1 MTHRHIARTPLAVLA
16 AFAAASAAA
25 APESPAPATASAAIA
40 TATAATPLIPRQVL
54 FGNPERSAGAISPD
68 GKWLGFVAPRDGVL
82 NVWVAPANRPGEA
95 KPITNDRLRGI
106 RGFRFAYDGTH
117 VLYTQDQGGDENFQV
132 FAANLETGE
141 SRALTPKGSRASV
154 AGVSPRHPGEVL
166 VSVNDRNPRYFD
178 IARVALADA
187 SSTRLIENER
197 FTGFVTDDGFALRFA
212 ETQTEDGGA
221 QWFKRDGE
229 GWAEWSTV
237 PQQDALTTQIVGFDA
252 AGTTLFLVDSRG
264 RDTGALFAID
274 TASGER
280 RLLAEDPRADVDT
293 VLAHP
298 ETGAVQAVSVNFLKE
313 EWTVIDPAIQADI
326 EALRKAAD
334 GGEFVVNS
342 RTRDDARW
350 VVTLI
355 RSNRSTEVVLYDR
368 ATRSVSPWFDTRPEL
383 PDALLQ
389 TMHGVE
395 ITARDGLVLP
405 SYYTLPAGSDPD
417 GDGKPSAPVPTVLLV
432 HGGPWARDFYGQNG
446 THQWFANRGYATLS
460 VNFRGS
466 TGFGKAFVNAGDL
479 QWGRKMHDD
488 LIDGVRWAVERGIA
502 QPERVAIMGGSYG
515 GYAAL
520 AGLTMT
526 PREFACGVSIV
537 GPSNLITL
545 LQTIPP
551 YWGPIRR
558 QFSTRVGDPDTEA
571 GRALLKERSPLTY
584 VDAIERP
591 LLIGQ
596 GANDPRVVQAESD
609 QIVEAMQAK
618 GIPVTYVL
626 FPDEGHG
633 FVRPQNRLGFN
644 AVTEAFLGEC
654 LGGRVEPIG
663 SDFAGSSITVPAG
676 VEGVPGVAA
685 ALEAMKAAD

>member
-25 APESPAPATASAAIA
+25 APESPAPATASAATA

-95 KPITNDRLRGI
+95 KPITNDRFRGI
-106 RGFRFAYDGTH
+106 RGFRFAYDGKH

-197 FTGFVTDDGFALRFA
+197 FTGFVTDDGFALRYA

-221 QWFKRDGE
+221 QWFRREGE

-488 LIDGVRWAVERGIA
+488 LIDGVRWAVDRGIA

-676 VEGVPGVAA
+676 VEGVPGVAV